1 MWVLADVLRF
11 MTCIQTHLK
20 DEKDE
25 RGGGGERGES
35 YYLLDNT

>member
-20 DEKDE
+20 DEKEEQGEGWD
-25 RGGGGERGES
+25 GERAT
-35 YYLLDNT
+35 YLLDNT